1 LALGVVAVQPVD
13 LIAAVQRAFNRATGQ
28 GRGAPSLAIDPPVAM
43 VVTAFIVG
51 MAVIIDKISGR
62 QKLRLPPLET
72 RT

>member
-1 LALGVVAVQPVD
+1 LTLGGVAVQPVD
-13 LIAAVQRAFNRATGQ
+13 TIAAVQRAFNQARGQ
-28 GRGAPSLAIDPPVAM
+28 GRGKLSLAIDPPVAM

-51 MAVIIDKISGR
+51 MAVIIDKISAR